1 MVANVTAF
9 VFGAKFTLL
18 LCACIFWKEPRFC
31 CGYAGTGVEQDCE
44 EGCELASEVGFL
56 SQDVLAQLTLVILV
70 GKDVL
75 VAT

>member
-1 MVANVTAF
+1 M
-9 VFGAKFTLL
+9 
-18 LCACIFWKEPRFC
+18 
-31 CGYAGTGVEQDCE
+31 EQDCE